1 MELPQAPPRPS
12 RTLTGWRTS
21 PNTGFGIG
29 IGLLFFGYGVVI
41 LGSLAFMIV
50 ALVDIVRRPDW
61 QWKLAHQEKMLW
73 LLLVILVNFLAI
85 PSLIYW
91 FSVRKKLLAV
101 DEQAKA
107 GAFGPG
113 HMGWTGWEPGPGVP
127 VAIPPG
133 VVSGSGRRTPAPMVG
148 RNRVVRPG
156 LGRAGGPHGRN
167 RRPRPGFHRPRR
179 RVATLRSPA
188 QSTMPDS
195 WTIRASISSDSLGL
209 RTRAAEASWTA
220 ATCPTARRS
229 SAALPAE
236 WAR

>member
-1 MELPQAPPRPS
+1 MADVA
-12 RTLTGWRTS
+12 
-21 PNTGFGIG
+21 NTGFGIG

-61 QWKLAHQEKMLW
+61 QWKLAHQEKVLW

-113 HMGWTGWEPGPGVP
+113 HLGWTGWEPGPGAP

-133 VVSGSGRRTPAPMVG
+133 WYRDPSGEHQLRWWGGTVWSDQVWDGPVV
-148 RNRVVRPG
+148 
-156 LGRAGGPHGRN
+156 
-167 RRPRPGFHRPRR
+167 
-179 RVATLRSPA
+179 
-188 QSTMPDS
+188 
-195 WTIRASISSDSLGL
+195 
-209 RTRAAEASWTA
+209 
-220 ATCPTARRS
+220 PTAGTVVPGQGS
-229 SAALPAE
+229 TGPAAG
-236 WAR
+236 